1 MAEDKRTT
9 PGAERPRRRRAAPT
23 IDLTASEVPP
33 PSPPPPEPQVTPEPD
48 RPAAPPPPVSEAAKK
63 SSPRSWTSLA
73 AGVAGGIAV
82 AEIAFALWLGFSA
95 RGSDA
100 ALTARL
106 AALEA
111 QHRVVASQP
120 SSQPP
125 APPRDNLSVER
136 LVAIE
141 NALKSLDAAI
151 AASNKRSDEI
161 ATQIAALRER
171 VDTVAKADDTAALQQ
186 RLAALETATKNAAQ
200 EAARNAGADAAG
212 RLALAAAGLRDAVI
226 RGEPFA
232 PRLAAVRALGAD
244 ERKLAPLEPFAAAGL
259 PSQAAL
265 ASQLRALLPRLVEA
279 ADASTDTKFLSRLQ
293 ANAEKLVRIRPV
305 DAPAGDDAAAILAR
319 IEVKAARQ
327 DVAGAQEE
335 LAKLPANIR
344 APADPW
350 IKQVSARQTALA
362 AAQALAE
369 ESAVALGKP

>member
-1 MAEDKRTT
+1 
-9 PGAERPRRRRAAPT
+9 
-23 IDLTASEVPP
+23 
-33 PSPPPPEPQVTPEPD
+33 
-48 RPAAPPPPVSEAAKK
+48 
-63 SSPRSWTSLA
+63 
-73 AGVAGGIAV
+73 
-82 AEIAFALWLGFSA
+82 
-95 RGSDA
+95 
-100 ALTARL
+100 
-106 AALEA
+106 
-111 QHRVVASQP
+111 
-120 SSQPP
+120 
-125 APPRDNLSVER
+125 
-136 LVAIE
+136 
-141 NALKSLDAAI
+141 
-151 AASNKRSDEI
+151 
-161 ATQIAALRER
+161 
-171 VDTVAKADDTAALQQ
+171 
-186 RLAALETATKNAAQ
+186 
-200 EAARNAGADAAG
+200 
-212 RLALAAAGLRDAVI
+212 LALAAAGLRDAVI